1 MKVPTERG
9 GELLP
14 ESLPKYASI
23 LHALDFAARNAAQ
36 RRAFSCE
43 GRAVTYAEL
52 ARVVGGLA
60 DRLAA
65 SGARESRTVLFMS
78 NSIEM
83 AAASLAAMAAGSQV
97 APMNPNYT
105 EREMGPLLADTDPA
119 VIVAFPEFEEKA
131 RREAAKLPGCKV
143 EVIEPDFRTIGPWI
157 ADAGA
162 ALPKKLPEGGDRSC
176 IFFTG
181 GTTGIPKGAEHTH
194 AGLIAYCRQL
204 CVPWPMSFDAE
215 RFAIVAPMFHVFGHH
230 FSTLW
235 PVYLRASVTLIP
247 RYKPELVLEA
257 LGRDKVTVFPGG
269 PAAIYVGLLA
279 HPDVG
284 KTDFSALRICLAG
297 GSPCPGALLGK
308 WEATTGAPICEG
320 LGMSEGAPVTCS
332 PAEAPRKLMSVGIVP
347 PETDI
352 QVVDLA
358 AGTKRMPVGERGE
371 IRVRGPQ
378 FTLGYRNRPE
388 ETAHAIRD
396 GWLYTGDIGYFDDDG
411 YLFVVDR
418 KKELILVGGYNVYPR
433 EVDEVL
439 HAHPA
444 VQEAAAVAA
453 PDDFKG
459 EVVKAFV
466 ALKAGASLT
475 EAELVAWCAERLAPY
490 KVPATV
496 VFLASLPKSGAAKID
511 KLALRGLR

>member
-9 GELLP
+9 AETLP
-14 ESLPKYASI
+14 ASLPTYPSI
-23 LHALDFAARNAAQ
+23 VHALDAAARQSAD

-52 ARVVGGLA
+52 ARAVGGMA
-60 DRLAA
+60 DRLA
-65 SGARESRTVLFMS
+65 SLGARGSRVVLMLT
-78 NSIEM
+78 NSIE
-83 AAASLAAMAAGSQV
+83 AAVASLGAMAAGAQV

-105 EREMGPLLADTDPA
+105 EREMGPLMADTEPS
-119 VIVAFPEFEEKA
+119 VIVAFPEFADKA
-131 RREAAKLPGCKV
+131 RREAAKLAGCKV
-143 EVIEPDFRTIGPWI
+143 EVIEPEFRTIGKWVS
-157 ADAGA
+157 DAGVG
-162 ALPKKLPEGGDRSC
+162 LPKKLPEAADRSC

-181 GTTGIPKGAEHTH
+181 GTTGIPKGAEHSH
-194 AGLIAYCRQL
+194 AGLVAYCRQL
-204 CVPWPMSFDAE
+204 CVPWPMTFDAE
-215 RFAIVAPMFHVFGHH
+215 RFVIVAPMFHVFGHH

-257 LGRDKVTVFPGG
+257 LGRDKATVFPGG

-279 HPDVG
+279 HPDVA

-297 GSPCPGALLGK
+297 GSPCPGALLEK

-332 PAEAPRKLMSVGIVP
+332 PAEGPRKLMSVGIVP

-358 AGTKRMPVGERGE
+358 SGTKKMPTGERGE

-388 ETAHAIRD
+388 ETANAIRD

-411 YLFVVDR
+411 YLFIVDR

-439 HAHPA
+439 HSHPA

-466 ALKAGASLT
+466 ALKAGATLT
-475 EAELVAWCAERLAPY
+475 EAELVAWCVERLAPY
-490 KVPATV
+490 KVPAAV
-496 VFLASLPKSGAAKID
+496 AFLDALPKSGAAKID